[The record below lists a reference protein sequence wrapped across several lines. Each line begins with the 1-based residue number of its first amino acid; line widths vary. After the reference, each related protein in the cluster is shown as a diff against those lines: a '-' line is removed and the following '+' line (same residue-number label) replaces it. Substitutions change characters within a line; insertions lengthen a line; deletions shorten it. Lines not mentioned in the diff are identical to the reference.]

1 MSDKLTIKDETAAID
16 TGARDLWDNLTD
28 DQRKQISLYI
38 LIRYASSIK
47 TNDTDAQELAIFK
60 TNEYYNK
67 NFFLLSKHPK
77 LLWYLV
83 CMCGNEKKKI
93 YFHEWIGY
101 KKSPKSNNNKL
112 FNFIAEKYP
121 HMKSQEIEM
130 MIKLSSKKEIKTFI
144 EDFGLEDSEIKK
156 LL

>member
-1 MSDKLTIKDETAAID
+1 MTEKLTIKDETAAID
-16 TGARDLWDNLTD
+16 MGARDLWDNLTD
-28 DQRKQISLYI
+28 EQRKQISLYV

-47 TNDTDAQELAIFK
+47 TNNRDAQELAVFK

-83 CMCGNEKKKI
+83 CMCGNDAKKV
-93 YFHEWIGY
+93 YFHEWIGFKKKTDNKQKLY
-101 KKSPKSNNNKL
+101 KFLSDQ
-112 FNFIAEKYP
+112 YP
-121 HMKSQEIEM
+121 HMKQQDIEL
-130 MIKLSSKKEIKTFI
+130 MIELSSK
-144 EDFGLEDSEIKK
+144 EDLKQLALDLGMDNKEIKK

>member
-16 TGARDLWDNLTD
+16 MGARDLWDNFTD
-28 DQRKQISLYI
+28 DQRKQISLY
-38 LIRYASSIK
+38 LLLRYASSIK
-47 TNDTDAQELAIFK
+47 TNDRDAQELAVFK

-67 NFFLLSKHPK
+67 NFFDISKHPK

-83 CMCGNEKKKI
+83 CMTGNEEKKI

-101 KKSPKSNNNKL
+101 KKKSENNKVL
-112 FNFIAEKYP
+112 KFLETVYP
-121 HMKSQEIEM
+121 DMKTDELELLAKITSE
-130 MIKLSSKKEIKTFI
+130 KEIKEI
-144 EDFGLEDSEIKK
+144 AKDLGYDDKEIKK